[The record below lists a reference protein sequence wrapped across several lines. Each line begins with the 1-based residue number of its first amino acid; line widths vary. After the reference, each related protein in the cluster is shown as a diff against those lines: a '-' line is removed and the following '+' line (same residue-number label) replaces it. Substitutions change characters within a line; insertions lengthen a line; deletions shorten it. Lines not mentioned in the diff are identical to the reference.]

1 MGRDRYYFSSRPF
14 ESYLDE
20 HGPHFSKKLCEYAV
34 GNMENSDG
42 SKHMYSKEEVKELL
56 KRNGVTV
63 KKASEYDCCF
73 VANMAY
79 ADFFPEPLRNEFDI
93 AMYVKKYIDDPDGYE
108 GIAFSRYLADLK
120 RTGTYIDWEEMI

>member
-1 MGRDRYYFSSRPF
+1 
-14 ESYLDE
+14 
-20 HGPHFSKKLCEYAV
+20 
-34 GNMENSDG
+34 
-42 SKHMYSKEEVKELL
+42 
-56 KRNGVTV
+56 
-63 KKASEYDCCF
+63 
-73 VANMAY
+73 MAY

>member
-20 HGPHFSKKLCEYAV
+20 HGPHFSKKPCEYAV
-34 GNMENSDG
+34 GNMENADG
-42 SKHMYSKEEVKELL
+42 SKHRYSKEEVKELL